1 MVKPILIK
9 KDGKEF
15 HISVGAIIKKDEKF
29 LLVDRN
35 LMPFGFA
42 AIAGHV
48 DEGEEKEKAL
58 VREVKEET
66 NLDVKKFKLLFN
78 GESKYPCVY
87 KFNNHTWHIYE
98 CEVEGKLKGSKKEVK
113 SIGYFSK
120 EEINKLYKDK
130 KLEPIWETWFKK
142 LGVINE

>member
-1 MVKPILIK
+1 
-9 KDGKEF
+9 
-15 HISVGAIIKKDEKF
+15 
-29 LLVDRN
+29 
-35 LMPFGFA
+35 MPFGFA

-48 DEGEEKEKAL
+48 DEGEEKERAL
-58 VREVKEET
+58 VREIKEET
-66 NLDVKKFKLLFN
+66 NLDVKNFKFLFK
-78 GESKYPCVY
+78 GESNHYCNRHIKY
-87 KFNNHTWHIYE
+87 HIWHVYE
-98 CEVEGKLKGSKKEVK
+98 CEVKGKLKFNKREAK